1 MIISE
6 VILVDKFKIGFAMC
20 GSFCTFEKAIE
31 QLKHLVN
38 AGYDVT
44 PIMSFNAYLT
54 DTRFGSAERIRKTVS
69 SVCSKDII
77 ASIADAE
84 PIGPRKM
91 FDALIIEPCTGNT
104 LSKLANGITDTP
116 VTLAAKSHLRN
127 SRPVLIGVASNDSLS
142 GSAQNIGRLLNV
154 RNIFFV
160 PMGQDDSFHKP
171 RSLVCEFSKTQAAL
185 AAALDGCQIQPVF
198 SYHN

>member
-1 MIISE
+1 MITSE
-6 VILVDKFKIGFAMC
+6 VVRLYKIKIGFAFC

-38 AGYDVT
+38 TGFDVT
-44 PIMSFNAYLT
+44 PIMSFNAYST
-54 DTRFGSAERIRKTVS
+54 DTRFGKAEKIRNTIS

-77 ASIADAE
+77 ASLTDAE
-84 PIGPRKM
+84 PVGPGKM
-91 FDALIIEPCTGNT
+91 FDVLIIEPCTGNT

-127 SRPVLIGVASNDSLS
+127 GRPVVIGLASNDGLS
-142 GSAQNIGRLLNV
+142 ASAQNIGRLLNV
-154 RNIFFV
+154 RNVFFV

-171 RSLVCEFSKTQAAL
+171 RSLVCEFSKTEEAV